1 MSRAKS
7 IEEVVQNYVIGEIQ
21 GAYKTKRYWMK
32 QGYDEA
38 HAIKNAV
45 KYGIGQI
52 PAEIGGTCYFETAV
66 KMFREIAVT
75 STTFADTLGEAMN
88 KFRNNA

>member
-7 IEEVVQNYVIGEIQ
+7 IEEVVQNYVIGAIQ
-21 GAYKTKRYWMK
+21 GAYKTKRHWIK
-32 QGYDEA
+32 EGYDEA

-52 PAEIGGTCYFETAV
+52 SAGIGGTCDLKTAV
-66 KMFREIAVT
+66 KMFRKLAVI
-75 STTFADTLGEAMN
+75 STTFADTLEEVN
-88 KFRNNA
+88 E